1 MEHTKANLKRI
12 FLNYCEF
19 NKKTGALFI
28 SQIQLQKL
36 FKDAKIVTKETSLT
50 MNDVTISIATV
61 MRQKQ
66 NMIKSIN
73 FQQFLDCVFAVSELI
88 EPGLFVASP
97 KAALEKVIS
106 ENFLP
111 LLVRIE
117 NLAVSSL
124 TQKNFQQST
133 KQNFIYSKFLVA

>member
-1 MEHTKANLKRI
+1 
-12 FLNYCEF
+12 
-19 NKKTGALFI
+19 
-28 SQIQLQKL
+28 
-36 FKDAKIVTKETSLT
+36 

-124 TQKNFQQST
+124 TQKNF
-133 KQNFIYSKFLVA
+133 

>member
-61 MRQKQ
+61 MR
-66 NMIKSIN
+66 
-73 FQQFLDCVFAVSELI
+73 
-88 EPGLFVASP
+88 
-97 KAALEKVIS
+97 
-106 ENFLP
+106 
-111 LLVRIE
+111 
-117 NLAVSSL
+117 
-124 TQKNFQQST
+124 
-133 KQNFIYSKFLVA
+133 

>member
-1 MEHTKANLKRI
+1 
-12 FLNYCEF
+12 
-19 NKKTGALFI
+19 
-28 SQIQLQKL
+28 
-36 FKDAKIVTKETSLT
+36 
-50 MNDVTISIATV
+50 
-61 MRQKQ
+61 
-66 NMIKSIN
+66 MIKSIN